1 MGNDVAYGAVKVN
14 AIIKSDCQVMLDPYI
29 NGVFMWCVT
38 REKLYSETVRLVCPS
53 GMRQKYRRNHL

>member
-1 MGNDVAYGAVKVN
+1 MENDVAYWAVKVN

-38 REKLYSETVRLVCPS
+38 REELYSETVRLVCPT
-53 GMRQKYRRNHL
+53 GM